1 MQLKV
6 LAAALAMLGAA
17 FWLSSAPDSAP
28 ISTKDIFLHLAR
40 TISWYQHL
48 TGIDEGA
55 DSAENLVF
63 RNNALDAAKRT
74 MQTSFAFARAE
85 AAMMSSA
92 ATAPQDNA
100 GASQDLQQAL
110 NRAVAR
116 VAHLEERLQSL
127 DARIEQA
134 RGPSHDNLVA
144 ERGAIAADLAL
155 AKQMETTLRGMTSF
169 GSPKASGS
177 RGLREQINDLEAV
190 NPISPSPSQN
200 QSNQQKND
208 SMGAAAFHP
217 ENAGVFTLTSK
228 AMAFSASRKRV
239 DVVRDET
246 DRLLQSLNAL
256 REPLRASV
264 RSIVTESDRISNQED
279 ATATRDEWLNTGKQ
293 LNALSAQF
301 KQLSTVMAPL
311 TESLMSLQSA
321 RSALEDWRTALDGEY
336 NKTIRYLMIRISVVF
351 GLMVLILLA
360 SAIWQRAIFRYV
372 VEPRR
377 RRQLLLVKRVLV
389 GLSLALLFALG
400 FFSGFG
406 SMATLLGFVTAGL
419 ALALQNVVLSAVA
432 YFFLIGRY
440 GLKVGDR
447 ITVQGVTGQVIE
459 VGLIR
464 LFLMELAGTGTD
476 LHPTGRLAVFANSVI
491 FQPAALMKQAP
502 GMDYA
507 WHTATATVEEPSN
520 YQDARERLTQAVKSV
535 YEDYRQA
542 IERQHQVFERST
554 DMQTTAPVPVS
565 RMQFTQSGLEI
576 TIRYP
581 VSLGEA
587 GEIDER
593 IVDGIL
599 SEAGNEPKLRFT
611 SGGSPKIAQVV

>member
-1 MQLKV
+1 MQSKV
-6 LAAALAMLGAA
+6 FAAALALLGSA
-17 FWLSSAPDSAP
+17 FWLSSAPDSPP
-28 ISTKDIFLHLAR
+28 ITAKDIFLHLAR

-55 DSAENLVF
+55 DSAENLVL

-85 AAMMSSA
+85 AAMMSSS
-92 ATAPQDNA
+92 TTVPQDNVSA
-100 GASQDLQQAL
+100 TQDLQQSL
-110 NRAVAR
+110 NKAVAQ

-127 DARIEQA
+127 DARIEKTSGA
-134 RGPSHDNLVA
+134 SHDNLVA

-169 GSPKASGS
+169 GGAKASGS

-190 NPISPSPSQN
+190 NPIAPPSQN

-208 SMGAAAFHP
+208 LSGAAAFHP
-217 ENAGVFTLTSK
+217 ETAGVFTLTAK
-228 AMAFSASRKRV
+228 AMAFSASRKQV
-239 DVVRDET
+239 DLVRDET

-256 REPLRASV
+256 RDPLRASV
-264 RSIVTESDRISNQED
+264 RFIVTESDRISNDED
-279 ATATRDEWLNTGKQ
+279 AATTRDEWLNTGKQ

-321 RSALEDWRTALDGEY
+321 RSALEDWRTALDGEH
-336 NKTIRYLMIRISVVF
+336 NKTIRYLIIRISVVF
-351 GLMVLILLA
+351 GLMLLILLG

-377 RRQLLLVKRVLV
+377 RRQLLLVKRVVV
-389 GLSLALLFALG
+389 GLSLAVLFALG

-406 SMATLLGFVTAGL
+406 SMATLLGFATAGL

-447 ITVQGVTGQVIE
+447 VTVQGVTGQVIE

-507 WHTATATVEEPSN
+507 WHTATATVEDPPN
-520 YQDARERLTQAVKSV
+520 YQQARERLTQAVKSV

-542 IERQHQVFERST
+542 IEHQHQMFERST
-554 DMQTTAPVPVS
+554 DMQTSVPVPVS
-565 RMQFTQSGLEI
+565 RVQFTQTGLEI

-581 VSLGEA
+581 VSLGES
-587 GEIDER
+587 GDIDER

-599 SEAGNEPKLRFT
+599 SEAGNEPKLKFT
-611 SGGSPKIAQVV
+611 PGGSPKIAQVV